1 MKIQRSF
8 AIWSSLLLLPPLLLA
23 SYLTAK
29 GPQGGGK
36 KYVCLEPNPE
46 TMCNAA
52 TTCGSASTP
61 CTVDVKRTAQ
71 AASVTPDIP
80 NAKSNRPFCVKVGTT
95 VTWKSSSKNTG
106 FVLDFGPTSPFDQ
119 GTIIGGS
126 DRSISA
132 VAKNAG
138 CHKFSAGACVSGTIY
153 GMCGN
158 ADTEIVV
165 ISAGP

>member
-8 AIWSSLLLLPPLLLA
+8 AIWFSLLLFPLLLLA

-29 GPQGGGK
+29 GPQGGK

-46 TMCNAA
+46 TMCNAT
-52 TTCGSASTP
+52 TTCGSASAP

-126 DRSISA
+126 DRSVSA

-158 ADTEIVV
+158 SDTEIVV